1 MKEVIV
7 CMYGFVDLTEQT
19 LAKTEC
25 MIIQHRIGS
34 HHFVN
39 RTLLIDSKLF
49 TFTFSTI
56 YTLKTMYFR
65 QN

>member
-7 CMYGFVDLTEQT
+7 CMYSFVDLTEQT

-39 RTLLIDSKLF
+39 DTH
-49 TFTFSTI
+49 
-56 YTLKTMYFR
+56 
-65 QN
+65 